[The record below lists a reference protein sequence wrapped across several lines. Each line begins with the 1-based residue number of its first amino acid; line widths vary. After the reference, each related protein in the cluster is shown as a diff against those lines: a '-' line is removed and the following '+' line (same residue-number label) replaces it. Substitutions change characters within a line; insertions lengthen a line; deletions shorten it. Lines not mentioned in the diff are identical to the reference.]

1 MGKSLVKV
9 LCMMMLAAIAAAGV
23 SCSRPVSYEKFV
35 SVEDREANGL
45 YSFSIDLS
53 DSLCTYDVSF
63 YSRID
68 AIRFKEM
75 HSRDFSLMVT
85 WTAPSGQRYRETV
98 YFGPF
103 DDSTGSD
110 SYSRQYVKPY
120 RRSLVPVEFGT
131 WDIEVLVNSGAEVP
145 GFRGLGIICKKN
157 LPDGTR

>member
-1 MGKSLVKV
+1 MGRSLVK
-9 LCMMMLAAIAAAGV
+9 LLSLMMLAAFAVTGV

-45 YSFSIDLS
+45 YRYTIDLS
-53 DSLCTYDVSF
+53 DSLCSYDVSF

-68 AIRFKEM
+68 VNVLKETLP
-75 HSRDFSLMVT
+75 RDFSMMVT
-85 WTAPSGQRYRETV
+85 WTAPSGQRFRETV
-98 YFGPF
+98 YFGISEG
-103 DDSTGSD
+103 STGSD

-120 RRSLVPVEFGT
+120 RKSLVPIEFGT
-131 WDIEVLVNSGAEVP
+131 WEIEVLVNSGADVP

>member
-1 MGKSLVKV
+1 MGRSLVKV
-9 LCMMMLAAIAAAGV
+9 FCIMMLAAVAVAGI

-103 DDSTGSD
+103 DESAGSD
-110 SYSRQYVKPY
+110 PYSRQYVKPY

>member
-1 MGKSLVKV
+1 MGRSLVKV
-9 LCMMMLAAIAAAGV
+9 FCIMMLAAVAVAGV

-45 YSFSIDLS
+45 YSYTIDLS

-68 AIRFKEM
+68 ANRIREF

-98 YFGPF
+98 YFGLF
-103 DDSTGSD
+103 DESSGSD
-110 SYSRQYVKPY
+110 PYSRQYVKPY

-131 WDIEVLVNSGAEVP
+131 WEIEVLVNSGAEVP